1 MAKDTKFVPW
11 EFDQLYDAIREQIHE
26 LWSHKFNENVGNQFA
41 QIGKVDLSM
50 FIQHTIARWLMQPDG
65 FEQFSILLDEIGL
78 GLEKKPSNQ
87 VNDEPVDKP
96 QDDPLHVSN
105 VPRIKELTEHTKS
118 KLQKGLDIF

>member
-1 MAKDTKFVPW
+1 MSKDTKFVPC
-11 EFDQLYDAIREQIHE
+11 EFDQLYDAIREQLHE

-50 FIQHTIARWLMQPDG
+50 FIQHTIARWASQPDG
-65 FEQFSILLDEIGL
+65 LEQIRILLEEMGL
-78 GLEKKPSNQ
+78 GVHLFKLAE
-87 VNDEPVDKP
+87 VNDEPTDKP